1 MTSPMELLSL
11 DPWSPSPPQ
20 AESARLVRFASL
32 GCSTQ
37 GLLSLSYDSA
47 MGTRVYKGHGYELGG
62 TSTRFSCSALSRRLL
77 SSSEGDAA
85 QLWVYNFENR
95 FMGSFYNSTCLVKLV
110 KLVYFEEKKPILF
123 WDTLLLML
131 QHFIC

>member
-77 SSSEGDAA
+77 SSSEGDAV
-85 QLWVYNFENR
+85 Q
-95 FMGSFYNSTCLVKLV
+95 
-110 KLVYFEEKKPILF
+110 KPSLQIS
-123 WDTLLLML
+123 WSHDPTLLVPM
-131 QHFIC
+131 HSFAVCS